1 MQAPHDGPARGV
13 GAAAEARLAPL
24 GPLIEY
30 YKREMG
36 PAPGRLMMATSFLRD
51 AQLLVPWAAQP
62 PELRAA
68 IEQAEALVVSVLIR
82 LLNAEAGYKGEETA
96 NSE

>member
-1 MQAPHDGPARGV
+1 
-13 GAAAEARLAPL
+13 
-24 GPLIEY
+24 
-30 YKREMG
+30 
-36 PAPGRLMMATSFLRD
+36 MMATSFLRD